1 MKFLKYWGSFST
13 ENYVSQKQWLILSL
27 KSLVGLTLVL
37 ASYSCGRNQSTD
49 ITTSDYLNL
58 KNSFNDPETK
68 ARPKVYWW
76 WLNGHIDTI
85 RMVEELK
92 AIKTAGLGGVDIFDI
107 GVRPSGNP
115 NHMIPGGPSFMG
127 KESVNAIKVVLK
139 EAERL
144 DLEVG
149 LSLSSS
155 WNAGG
160 SWVKP
165 QHAAKTIYFSKIHI
179 AGPNHGGTELPFPKI
194 TPDRNGEPRNIEYSK
209 NGRPTYFEE
218 VAVIA
223 VPSEM
228 QNLTDTTNIINV
240 TEHFDTNNEI
250 LNWSPNTGQWDIYRF
265 ICSNSGEQLIVP
277 SENAKGPIID
287 HFDSSATQMHLKY
300 FIDRLKPITKD
311 LKDSPLKY
319 LYLAS
324 YEAKEFAWTPTFPSA
339 FKKINGYEVYKFL
352 PSLFEPKIYN
362 TFFIEKFNHDY
373 AETFSEL
380 MIRNHYGK
388 AKEICNENGLKIS
401 SEAGGPGHMHHIP
414 VETLK
419 ALGTLDIPR
428 GEFWFERPFLDKDSV
443 DMVWLVKEI
452 AAASHGYKKEIV
464 EQEAFTSYKDWQ
476 EAPHDLKPYADRAFA
491 EGMNKLVIHGFPHNP
506 SEYGFPGIAYFAGT
520 HYNDKRVWWPKV
532 KPFNDYLARISSILQ
547 NSNFVADVLWY
558 YGEEIPN
565 LVTPKNTPFHIGE
578 GYDYEIINTEILLNE
593 LTVKDGKLVLPGVS
607 DYHMLYV
614 SEEALSPKTLRKLE
628 ELANMGAIIIGKKP
642 TYAPG
647 LRKRSTIDSVV
658 SITDRLWA
666 PSTENAPFK
675 KGMINSASTPIEVL
689 EFLNIL
695 PDFDYS
701 DNHVDQRKAPLDYI
715 HYQKGD
721 LDFYFIR
728 NTTDTWISRACSFR
742 QVNKIPEIW
751 NPETGDVFPVNIY
764 NQKENS
770 TKIPLTFP
778 PYGSYFMVFKNGI
791 TAPKYIGIKPLENVL
806 PRLDY
811 TTNGLIFLD
820 STELELQ
827 LPMGSKKITP
837 LIEKTTLFG
846 NWKLSFPGLS
856 GVSSERIFP
865 KLISWTNAED
875 DDIRYFSGIAT
886 YKKTFEFRKP
896 EINEIIYLD
905 LGEVAEI
912 TEVWINDKPLG
923 ISWTAP
929 HRFDVS
935 SVILEGKNTLK
946 IEVANTWSNRLTGD
960 ARTGNKSTETNIVK
974 ANKNL
979 IPWEELPLK
988 KSGLLGP
995 VTIQS
1000 YKSL

>member
-1 MKFLKYWGSFST
+1 MKSLNK
-13 ENYVSQKQWLILSL
+13 WLVLSL
-27 KSLVGLTLVL
+27 KSIVVLTLTL
-37 ASYSCGRNQSTD
+37 TNYSCGENQSANVATY
-49 ITTSDYLNL
+49 DYQDL
-58 KNSFNDPETK
+58 KNSFSAPGIN

-85 RMVEELK
+85 RMVEELR
-92 AIKTAGLGGVDIFDI
+92 AIKSAGLGGVDIFDI
-107 GVRPSGNP
+107 GVKPSGNP
-115 NHMIPGGPSFMG
+115 NHMIPGGPGFMG

-144 DLEVG
+144 GLEVG

-165 QHAAKTIYFSKIHI
+165 KHAAKTIYYSKIRMD
-179 AGPNHGGTELPFPKI
+179 GPRKGVTALPFPKI
-194 TPDRNGEPRNIEYSK
+194 TPNSKGEPRNIEYSK

-218 VAVIA
+218 IAVIA
-223 VPSEM
+223 VPSKM
-228 QNLTDTTNIINV
+228 QNLTDTTKIINV
-240 TEHFDTNNEI
+240 TRYFNKENET
-250 LNWSPNTGQWDIYRF
+250 LDWKPSKGKWDIYRF

-287 HFDSSATQMHLKY
+287 HFDSTATQMHLEY

-311 LKDSPLKY
+311 LQNSPLKY

-324 YEAKEFAWTPTFPSA
+324 YEAKEFAWTPTFPST

-352 PSLFEPKIYN
+352 PSLFKPEVYDSL
-362 TFFIEKFNHDY
+362 FIQKFNHDY

-380 MIRNHYGK
+380 MIKNHYGK

-419 ALGTLDIPR
+419 ALGALDVPR
-428 GEFWFERPFLDKDSV
+428 GEFWFERPYLNKDSV

-452 AAASHGYKKEIV
+452 AAASHTYKKEIV

-491 EGMNKLVIHGFPHNP
+491 EGMNKLVIHGFSHNP

-532 KPFNDYLARISSILQ
+532 KPFNDYLARISTILQ

-578 GYDYEIINTEILLNE
+578 GYDYEVINTEILLND

-607 DYHMLYV
+607 EYHMLCV
-614 SEEALSPKTLRKLE
+614 SEEALSPKTLSKLE
-628 ELANMGAIIIGKKP
+628 ELVNMGALIIGKKP
-642 TYAPG
+642 THAPG
-647 LRKRSTIDSVV
+647 LIKKGTMDSVA
-658 SITDRLWA
+658 SITDRLWTT
-666 PSTENAPFK
+666 STKNEPLKRGKVNA
-675 KGMINSASTPIEVL
+675 ISTPIEVM
-689 EFLNIL
+689 ESLNIP
-695 PDFDYS
+695 PDFDYF

-715 HYQKGD
+715 HYQKGS

-728 NTTDTWISRACSFR
+728 NTTDTWISRDCSFR

-751 NPETGDVFPVNIY
+751 DPETGDIIPINIY
-764 NQKENS
+764 DGKENG
-770 TKIPLTFP
+770 TNIPLTLA
-778 PYGSYFMVFKNGI
+778 PYGSYFIVFKNGI
-791 TAPKYIGIKPLENVL
+791 PAPKYTGIKPLNSVP

-811 TTNGLIFLD
+811 TSNGTIALD

-827 LPMGSKKITP
+827 LPKGSKKVAP
-837 LIEKTTLFG
+837 SMDKTTILG
-846 NWKLSFPGLS
+846 SWQLSFPLLS
-856 GVSSERIFP
+856 GESSEPVFP
-865 KLISWTNAED
+865 ELISWTDAME

-886 YKKTFEFRKP
+886 YTKTFEFSKND
-896 EINEIIYLD
+896 ISGSIYLD
-905 LGEVAEI
+905 LGDVAEI
-912 TEVWINDKPLG
+912 AEVWLNDTSLG
-923 ISWTAP
+923 ITWTAP

-935 SVILEGKNTLK
+935 SIISEGTNTIK

-974 ANKNL
+974 ANKHL

-1000 YKSL
+1000 YKAL